1 MASHF
6 LMRECDHLT
15 GEVGEGLWRLG
26 RSPPP
31 PPPQPQSVFGKRP
44 AHCIILPFMPR
55 EGEGEGRCGV
65 AEAGACFFRQ
75 PCPPEPRARL

>member
-1 MASHF
+1 MTTLQGKWGKDSGASAAPRH
-6 LMRECDHLT
+6 
-15 GEVGEGLWRLG
+15 
-26 RSPPP
+26 P